1 MREGVDGMNE
11 NECDFDG
18 CPHIKVIRMPGG
30 RIYNDVFLES
40 TYPRIPG
47 FICVT
52 KARQWGYVEY
62 INLAAVES
70 MTLEK
75 DAAETMPGR

>member
-1 MREGVDGMNE
+1 MNE
-11 NECDFDG
+11 KDCDFDG
-18 CPHIKVIRMPGG
+18 CPHIKVIRLINGK
-30 RIYNDVFLES
+30 IYSDVFLES
-40 TYPRIPG
+40 TYPKIPG

-62 INLAAVES
+62 INLATVES

-75 DAAETMPGR
+75 DAAEILPER